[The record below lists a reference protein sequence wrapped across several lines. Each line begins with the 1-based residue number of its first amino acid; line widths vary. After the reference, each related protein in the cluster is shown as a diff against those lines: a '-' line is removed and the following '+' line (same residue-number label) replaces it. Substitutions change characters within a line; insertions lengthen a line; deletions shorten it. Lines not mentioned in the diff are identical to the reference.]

1 MSILMLDAR
10 WRRLMDLGGPVD
22 IGFEEPE
29 DWPHGERGDT
39 PVLAV
44 GADRLSSDL
53 CRCGDQRFLRVV
65 IEVAILGSDE
75 RAFLAPWA
83 AVDHS
88 TFYAYVAHATEGAA
102 APGPATGRLA
112 NDLAQ
117 AGIGAA
123 LDIRFPPDARPN
135 ATHPAFAAP
144 LTFDALLDLY
154 AALGQDMRAL
164 LARDA

>member
-10 WRRLMDLGGPVD
+10 WRRLMELGGPVD
-22 IGFEEPE
+22 IGFDEPE
-29 DWPHGERGDT
+29 DWPHGERGAA

-44 GADRLSSDL
+44 GADRLASDL
-53 CRCGDQRFLRVV
+53 CRLADRRFLRVV

-83 AVDHS
+83 EVDHP

-102 APGPATGRLA
+102 APDPATGYLA
-112 NDLAQ
+112 NDLAL
-117 AGIGAA
+117 AAIGTA
-123 LDIRFPPDARPN
+123 LDLTFPPDARPT
-135 ATHPAFAAP
+135 ARHPAFAAA

-154 AALGQDMRAL
+154 AALGQDFRAEL
-164 LARDA
+164 GRG